1 MVASINRLVPLPRN
15 QGVQIPGVVNAA
27 NWVDAV
33 VLATNTAESYTLPT
47 DANGNRA
54 TIIGITGTGTN
65 PLWVNFDTTAV
76 IPIADTTDGSAPS
89 LLRIDQG
96 FSYLISVPAGTTAL
110 SFICAGISIIVIECW
125 S

>member
-33 VLATNTAESYTLPT
+33 VLGVATAESYTLPT
-47 DANGNRA
+47 DASGNRA
-54 TIIGITGTGTN
+54 TIIGITATGAS
-65 PLWVNFDTTAV
+65 PLWLNYDGVAV
-76 IPIADTTDGSAPS
+76 VPVADTTNGAAPS
-89 LLRIDQG
+89 LLRTDLG
-96 FSYLISVPAGTTAL
+96 FSYLISVPAGTIA
-110 SFICAGISIIVIECW
+110 ISIISAAAAIIAIECW